1 MVGRDGTRI
10 SLWQNMPV
18 YVSVNRPKISDVYDV
33 AVVGGGISGISTA
46 LLLQQK
52 GLRCVVLEAAN
63 IGFGTT
69 GGTTAHLNTLLDTD
83 YNTIER
89 NFDEQGA
96 RQIAGAVTGAIDL
109 IRDHIN
115 QYRIRCNFEDSA
127 AYLFSQDEKQD
138 ELLRQIYSSS
148 ARAGLQ
154 IAHSDRIPI
163 PVSFRKALKVEGQ
176 AKFHPLRDL
185 YGIATGF
192 EELNGVII
200 QSCRVTDAKEDGS
213 LHALQTTHGTVK
225 ASHIVYATHI
235 PPGINLIH
243 LRCAPWRSYAMAVKL
258 ADDNYPDGLVY
269 DMEEPYHY
277 YRTQEID
284 GEKYLIAGGK
294 DHKTG
299 QDKNATHHFRKL
311 ESQVEKIFDVKE
323 ISYEWSSQYY
333 EPIDGLPFIGHLPGH
348 HHNVFVASGFGG
360 NGMVYSSVAA
370 KVLTDIITT
379 GKSELEALLSPAR
392 IKPVAGFTEF
402 VKHNADV
409 VKEFAGQFFGR
420 EELEEFVSVAKG
432 EGKVVTYR
440 GRTIAISRDMQ
451 DQLHVVNPRCSHMK
465 CSVHW
470 NNSELSWDCPCHGAR
485 YDSHGNVLNGPA
497 DKNLE
502 SISLAALAGKKRVL
516 GLL

>member
-1 MVGRDGTRI
+1 MIGRDGSRI
-10 SLWQNMPV
+10 SLWQDMPV
-18 YVSVNRPKISDVYDV
+18 YVSANNPDTNSVYDV
-33 AVVGGGISGISTA
+33 AVVGGGITGISTA
-46 LLLQQK
+46 LLLQRK
-52 GLRCVVLEAAN
+52 GLRCIVLEAAN

-83 YNTIER
+83 YYTIEK
-89 NFDEQGA
+89 NFDEQSA
-96 RQIAGAVTGAIDL
+96 RKIASSVADAIDL
-109 IRDHIN
+109 IRDNIN
-115 QYRIRCNFEDSA
+115 QYRIRCNFEETA
-127 AYLFSQDEKQD
+127 AFLFSQDEKQD
-138 ELLRQIYSSS
+138 ESLRQIYEASV
-148 ARAGLQ
+148 RAGIQ

-163 PVSFRKALKVEGQ
+163 PVSFRTAVRVEGQ
-176 AKFHPLRDL
+176 AKFHPLRYL
-185 YGIATGF
+185 YGIATAF
-192 EELNGVII
+192 EQLNGVIV

-213 LHALQTTHGTVK
+213 VHKLHTPLGTFK
-225 ASHIVYATHI
+225 TSHIVYATHV

-258 ADDNYPDGLVY
+258 ADDKYPEGLTY

-284 GEKYLIAGGK
+284 GERYLIAGGK

-299 QDKNATHHFRKL
+299 HEKNATHHFRKL
-311 ESQVEKIFDVKE
+311 ESQVEKIFAVKE
-323 ISYEWSSQYY
+323 IIYEWSSQYY

-370 KVLTDIITT
+370 KVLTDVITT
-379 GKSELEALLSPAR
+379 GKSEMGELLSPAR
-392 IKPVAGFTEF
+392 IKPIAGFTEF

-440 GRTIAISRDMQ
+440 GRTIAIARDMQ
-451 DQLHVVNPRCSHMK
+451 DQLHVVNPRCTHMK

-470 NNSELSWDCPCHGAR
+470 NNSEYSWDCPCHGAR
-485 YDSHGNVLNGPA
+485 YDCSGNVLNGPA
-497 DKNLE
+497 DVGLE
-502 SISLAALAGKKRVL
+502 KISLAALVEKKL
-516 GLL
+516 K